1 MANPLLVIESVS
13 EDSED
18 SKDSEGKTDKKKMA
32 AAEDLLAAVKEN
44 DPDAVVES
52 ITALYRLCAL
62 EE

>member
-1 MANPLLVIESVS
+1 MSNPLLVIESVS
-13 EDSED
+13 EDSEG
-18 SKDSEGKTDKKKMA
+18 SEEKTDKKKMA
-32 AAEDLLAAVKEN
+32 AAEDLLSAVKEN

>member
-1 MANPLLVIESVS
+1 MSNPLLVIESVS

-18 SKDSEGKTDKKKMA
+18 ETSEGKTDKKKMA